1 MMVQRGSL
9 EPSSLF
15 HQIMETLMEGIAIT
29 NVRGQVVF
37 ANQALEHLLGYEPG
51 ELVGQSG
58 TLVFADSLHGEPPA
72 TPGAAYYDT
81 PGRYKT
87 RLLHKVGAEIP
98 VLASSFPLSD
108 GDRDA
113 GTLSTF
119 VDLRD
124 AHYPPDESTDGS
136 APEVAAPALASQRI
150 ASIVHELNN
159 SLSIL
164 TLQAQVIHKRGNL
177 TPRLED
183 SLIAIRDETVRMTT
197 MVDSLRATADPHTV
211 QLKPTDINMLIIQT
225 LELQKPL
232 IEEAGIHLELELDI
246 GLPTTEADPLRLQQ
260 VFVNLINNARQAI
273 EASPGSGR
281 LVIGTQ
287 LVDAGDSTPNIQVRF
302 SDNGTGIPPDV
313 MPHIF
318 EPFYTTKTGNGMGLG
333 LPICRQILE
342 KHRGRIWAEENSLS
356 GAALV
361 LELPVVEVCPGEG
374 NESAGPSGGRLP
386 HILVVDDEPE
396 VALYVGEFLE
406 QEGFTVTT
414 TTGARK
420 ALTLLERTE
429 VDLIISDLSMP
440 QMGGRQFWHKV
451 RENKPDLAR
460 RIIFS
465 TGDSSGKRS
474 LAFLRSSGCAWIE
487 KPFEPEELLRLISE
501 RLPSEPDLTLERRE
515 VAEAA

>member
-1 MMVQRGSL
+1 MMVQQGSL

-15 HQIMETLMEGIAIT
+15 HQIMDTLMEGIAIT

-51 ELVGQSG
+51 ELVGKPG
-58 TLVFADSLHGEPPA
+58 KLIFAEGQHGEPPA
-72 TPGAAYYDT
+72 EPGAEPGDAS
-81 PGRYKT
+81 GRYRTHLLTKGKT
-87 RLLHKVGAEIP
+87 EIP
-98 VLASSFPLSD
+98 VLVSSFPLYD
-108 GDRDA
+108 GDLDA

-119 VDLRD
+119 IDLRD
-124 AHYPPDESTDGS
+124 AHRFPDEHQGGI
-136 APEVAAPALASQRI
+136 AVAEATPALGSQRV
-150 ASIVHELNN
+150 ASIIHELNN

-177 TPRLED
+177 SPRVED
-183 SLIAIRDETVRMTT
+183 SLIAIQDETVRMTT
-197 MVDSLRATADPHTV
+197 MVDSLRVTADPHTV
-211 QLKPTDINMLIIQT
+211 QLRTTDINMLLIQT

-232 IEEAGIHLELELDI
+232 IEEAGIHLELKLDV
-246 GLPTTEADPLRLQQ
+246 GLPATQADPLRLQQ

-273 EASPGSGR
+273 EASTSNGK

-287 LVDAGDSTPNIQVRF
+287 LVDTGDRTPNIQVRF
-302 SDNGTGIPPDV
+302 SDNGLGIPSHV

-333 LPICRQILE
+333 LPICQQILE
-342 KHRGRIWAEENSLS
+342 KHNGRIWAEENLKS
-356 GAALV
+356 GATLV
-361 LELPVVEVCPGEG
+361 LELPVVENCSHEDCG
-374 NESAGPSGGRLP
+374 SADCSGGCLP

-396 VALYVGEFLE
+396 VAHYVGEFLE
-406 QEGFTVTT
+406 QEGFKVTT

-420 ALTLLERTE
+420 ALTLIERTK

-440 QMGGRQFWHKV
+440 RMNGRQFWQRV
-451 RENKPDLAR
+451 CESKPDLAH

-474 LAFLRSSGCAWIE
+474 LAFLRSSGCAWIA
-487 KPFEPEELLRLISE
+487 KPFEPEELLRLVGEKLS
-501 RLPSEPDLTLERRE
+501 SEPDLFQERRE

>member
-1 MMVQRGSL
+1 
-9 EPSSLF
+9 
-15 HQIMETLMEGIAIT
+15 METLMEGIAIT
-29 NVRGQVVF
+29 NVRGQVIF

-51 ELVGQSG
+51 ELVGKSG
-58 TLVFADSLHGEPPA
+58 TLLFADSLHGEHPA
-72 TPGAAYYDT
+72 AQGTTPGEI
-81 PGRYKT
+81 PGRYRTHLLNKT
-87 RLLHKVGAEIP
+87 GTEIP

-108 GDRDA
+108 GEQEA

-119 VDLRD
+119 IDLRG
-124 AHYPPDESTDGS
+124 AQYSPDEYADGS
-136 APEVAAPALASQRI
+136 APDVVTPALASQRI

-164 TLQAQVIHKRGNL
+164 TLQAQMIHKRGNL
-177 TPRLED
+177 SPRVAD
-183 SLIAIRDETVRMTT
+183 SLIAIQDETVRMTT

-211 QLKPTDINMLIIQT
+211 QLRPTDINMLLIQT

-232 IEEAGIHLELELDI
+232 IEEAGIRLELDLDV

-273 EASPGSGR
+273 EASPGNGK

-287 LVDAGDSTPNIQVRF
+287 LVDTGDSTSNIQVTF
-302 SDNGTGIPPDV
+302 ADNGPGIPSHV
-313 MPHIF
+313 MPHVF

-333 LPICRQILE
+333 LPICQQILE
-342 KHRGRIWAEENSLS
+342 KHEGRIWAEENSPS
-356 GAALV
+356 GAILV
-361 LELPVVEVCPGEG
+361 LELPVVEPRPGEDC
-374 NESAGPSGGRLP
+374 ESADSSGGCNP

-396 VALYVGEFLE
+396 VAHYVGEFLE
-406 QEGFTVTT
+406 QEGFKVTT

-420 ALTLLERTE
+420 ALTLLERTK

-440 QMGGRQFWHKV
+440 QMGGRQFWQRV
-451 RENKPDLAR
+451 RESKPDLAR

-487 KPFEPEELLRLISE
+487 KPFQPEELLRLIGE
-501 RLPSEPDLTLERRE
+501 RLPSEPDLSLEHRE

>member
-1 MMVQRGSL
+1 MMVQKGSL

-15 HQIMETLMEGIAIT
+15 HQIMDTLMEGIAIT
-29 NVRGQVVF
+29 NLRGHVVF

-51 ELVGQSG
+51 ELVGKPG
-58 TLVFADSLHGEPPA
+58 RMLFVDSLKGETAAEPA
-72 TPGAAYYDT
+72 AKADDAQ
-81 PGRYKT
+81 GRYRT
-87 RLLHKVGAEIP
+87 HLLTKAETEIP
-98 VLASSFPLSD
+98 VLVSSFPLFD
-108 GDRDA
+108 GDLA
-113 GTLSTF
+113 VGNLSTF
-119 VDLRD
+119 IDLRD
-124 AHYPPDESTDGS
+124 AHRFPDEHQGGIAVT
-136 APEVAAPALASQRI
+136 EVTPALGSQRV
-150 ASIVHELNN
+150 ASIIHELNN

-177 TPRLED
+177 SPRLED
-183 SLIAIRDETVRMTT
+183 SLIAIQDETMRMTT

-211 QLKPTDINMLIIQT
+211 QLRTTDINMLLVQT

-232 IEEAGIHLELELDI
+232 IEEAGIRLKLELDA
-246 GLPTTEADPLRLQQ
+246 GLPTTEADPIRLQQ

-273 EASPGSGR
+273 EASTSNGK

-287 LVDAGDSTPNIQVRF
+287 LVDTGDNTPNIQVRF
-302 SDNGTGIPPDV
+302 SDNGPGIPSHV

-333 LPICRQILE
+333 LPICQQILE
-342 KHRGRIWAEENSLS
+342 KHNGRIWAEENLKS
-356 GAALV
+356 GATLV
-361 LELPVVEVCPGEG
+361 LELPVVENCT
-374 NESAGPSGGRLP
+374 NEDCGSADCTGGCLP

-396 VALYVGEFLE
+396 VAHYVGEFLE
-406 QEGFTVTT
+406 QEGFKVTT
-414 TTGARK
+414 ATGARK
-420 ALTLLERTE
+420 ALTLLERTK

-440 QMGGRQFWHKV
+440 RMNGRQFWQRV
-451 RENKPDLAR
+451 CEREPSLAR

-487 KPFEPEELLRLISE
+487 KPFEPDELLRLIGE
-501 RLPSEPDLTLERRE
+501 RLSSEPDLLLERRE

>member
-1 MMVQRGSL
+1 MMVKKGSL

-37 ANQALEHLLGYEPG
+37 ANQALEQLLGYEPG
-51 ELVGQSG
+51 ELVGKSWSAL
-58 TLVFADSLHGEPPA
+58 TADNSHDEPPA
-72 TPGAAYYDT
+72 APCEAAV
-81 PGRYKT
+81 RCEA
-87 RLLHKVGAEIP
+87 RLLPKDGMEIP
-98 VLASSFPLSD
+98 VLISSFPLSD
-108 GDRDA
+108 GEQDA

-119 VDLRD
+119 TDLRN
-124 AHYPPDESTDGS
+124 AGYLPVPRGDGPEPV
-136 APEVAAPALASQRI
+136 APGQRI

-164 TLQAQVIHKRGNL
+164 TLQAQMIHKRGNL
-177 TPRLED
+177 SPCIEE
-183 SLIAIRDETVRMTT
+183 SLIAIQDETMRMTT
-197 MVDSLRATADPHTV
+197 MVDSLRAAADPHTV
-211 QLKPTDINMLIIQT
+211 QLKPTDINMLIVQT

-232 IEEAGIHLELELDI
+232 VEEAGIRLELELDV

-273 EASPGSGR
+273 QASPGSGV
-281 LVIGTQ
+281 LTISTH
-287 LVDAGDSTPNIQVRF
+287 LVDTGDNAPSIRVRF
-302 SDNGTGIPPDV
+302 SDDGSGIPTDV

-333 LPICRQILE
+333 LPICQQILE
-342 KHRGRIWAEENSLS
+342 RHDGRIWAEDDLPT
-356 GAALV
+356 GATLV
-361 LELPVVEVCPGEG
+361 LELPVVEARPNEAYESADCPG
-374 NESAGPSGGRLP
+374 RTHP

-396 VALYVGEFLE
+396 VAQYVGEFLE
-406 QEGFTVTT
+406 HEGFTVTT
-414 TTGARK
+414 ATGART
-420 ALTLLERTE
+420 ALTLLESTE

-440 QMGGRQFWHKV
+440 QMGGKQFWTKV
-451 RENKPDLAR
+451 RERQPDLAR

-487 KPFEPEELLRLISE
+487 KPFEPEELLRLIVQ
-501 RLPSEPDLTLERRE
+501 RLMPEPGLMSDHQK

>member
-1 MMVQRGSL
+1 
-9 EPSSLF
+9 
-15 HQIMETLMEGIAIT
+15 METLMEGIAIT
-29 NVRGQVVF
+29 NVRGQVIF

-51 ELVGQSG
+51 ELVGKSV
-58 TLVFADSLHGEPPA
+58 TLLFADSLPGECPA
-72 TPGAAYYDT
+72 AQGNTPSDT
-81 PGRYKT
+81 PGRYRTHLLNKT
-87 RLLHKVGAEIP
+87 GTEIP

-108 GDRDA
+108 GDREA

-119 VDLRD
+119 IDLRG
-124 AHYPPDESTDGS
+124 AQYSPDEHADGS
-136 APEVAAPALASQRI
+136 APDVATPALASQRI

-177 TPRLED
+177 SPRAED
-183 SLIAIRDETVRMTT
+183 SLIAIQDETMRMTT
-197 MVDSLRATADPHTV
+197 MVDSLRATADPHNV
-211 QLKPTDINMLIIQT
+211 QLRPTDINMLLIQT

-232 IEEAGIHLELELDI
+232 IDEAGIRLELELDVR
-246 GLPTTEADPLRLQQ
+246 LPTTEADPLRLQQ
-260 VFVNLINNARQAI
+260 VFVNLMNNARQAI
-273 EASPGSGR
+273 EASPGKGK

-287 LVDAGDSTPNIQVRF
+287 LVDTGDSTPNIQVRF
-302 SDNGTGIPPDV
+302 SDNGPGIPSHV

-333 LPICRQILE
+333 LPICQQILE
-342 KHRGRIWAEENSLS
+342 KHDGRIWAEENSSS
-356 GAALV
+356 GAILV
-361 LELPVVEVCPGEG
+361 LELPVVEPRPDEDC
-374 NESAGPSGGRLP
+374 ESADSGGCHP

-396 VALYVGEFLE
+396 VAHYVGEFLE
-406 QEGFTVTT
+406 QEGFKVTT

-420 ALTLLERTE
+420 ALTLLERTK

-440 QMGGRQFWHKV
+440 QMGGKQFWQRV
-451 RENKPDLAR
+451 RESKPDLAR

-487 KPFEPEELLRLISE
+487 KPFQPEELLRLIGE
-501 RLPSEPDLTLERRE
+501 RLPSEPDLSLEHRE

>member
-29 NVRGQVVF
+29 NVRGQVIF

-51 ELVGQSG
+51 ELVGKSG
-58 TLVFADSLHGEPPA
+58 TCLFADSQHGEHPAPPGVA
-72 TPGAAYYDT
+72 PDDT

-87 RLLHKVGAEIP
+87 HLLNKAGTEIP
-98 VLASSFPLSD
+98 VLASSFPLTD
-108 GDRDA
+108 GDTEA

-119 VDLRD
+119 IDLRD
-124 AHYPPDESTDGS
+124 AVHTPDENMDGA
-136 APEVAAPALASQRI
+136 APGVTTPALASQRI

-177 TPRLED
+177 SPRVED
-183 SLIAIRDETVRMTT
+183 SLIAIQDETVRMTT

-211 QLKPTDINMLIIQT
+211 QLKPTDINMLLIQT

-232 IEEAGIHLELELDI
+232 IEEAGIRLELELDV

-273 EASPGSGR
+273 EASPGKGK
-281 LVIGTQ
+281 LVIGTR
-287 LVDAGDSTPNIQVRF
+287 LMDTGDSTPNIQVRF
-302 SDNGTGIPPDV
+302 SDNGQGIPSHV

-333 LPICRQILE
+333 LPICQQILE
-342 KHRGRIWAEENSLS
+342 KHNGRIWAEENSPR
-356 GAALV
+356 GAILV
-361 LELPVVEVCPGEG
+361 LELPVVEVDLG
-374 NESAGPSGGRLP
+374 NDCGSAKASGGCLP

-396 VALYVGEFLE
+396 VAHYVGEFLE
-406 QEGFTVTT
+406 QEGFKVTT
-414 TTGARK
+414 ATGARK
-420 ALTLLERTE
+420 ALTLLERTK

-440 QMGGRQFWHKV
+440 HMGGRQFWQQV
-451 RENKPDLAR
+451 RESKPDLAR

-474 LAFLRSSGCAWIE
+474 LSFLRSSGCAWIE
-487 KPFEPEELLRLISE
+487 KPFEPDELLRLIGE
-501 RLPSEPDLTLERRE
+501 RLPSELDLSLEHRE

>member
-1 MMVQRGSL
+1 MVPQGSL

-29 NVRGQVVF
+29 NVQGQVIF

-51 ELVGQSG
+51 ELVGKSG
-58 TLVFADSLHGEPPA
+58 NSVFADSLHGDSPA
-72 TPGAAYYDT
+72 TTGDS
-81 PGRYKT
+81 PGRYRM
-87 RLLHKVGAEIP
+87 RLLNKTGIEIP

-108 GDRDA
+108 GDREA
-113 GTLSTF
+113 GILSTF
-119 VDLRD
+119 VDLRG
-124 AHYPPDESTDGS
+124 AHYAPDEHLDES
-136 APEVAAPALASQRI
+136 APAVATPALASQRI

-177 TPRLED
+177 SPRVED
-183 SLIAIRDETVRMTT
+183 SLIAIQDETMRMTT

-211 QLKPTDINMLIIQT
+211 QLRPTDINMLLIQT
-225 LELQKPL
+225 LELQRPL
-232 IEEAGIHLELELDI
+232 IEEAGIRLELELDV

-273 EASPGSGR
+273 EATPGNGK

-287 LVDAGDSTPNIQVRF
+287 LLDAGDSTPNIQVKF
-302 SDNGTGIPPDV
+302 SDNGPGIPSHV

-333 LPICRQILE
+333 LPICQQILE
-342 KHRGRIWAEENSLS
+342 KHDGRIWAEENSPT
-356 GAALV
+356 GATLV
-361 LELPVVEVCPGEG
+361 LELPVVEHRPREDR
-374 NESAGPSGGRLP
+374 ESAEASSGCLP

-396 VALYVGEFLE
+396 VAHYVGEFLE
-406 QEGFTVTT
+406 QEGFKVTT
-414 TTGARK
+414 TTRARK
-420 ALTLLERTE
+420 ALTLLERTK

-440 QMGGRQFWHKV
+440 QMGGRQFWRQV
-451 RENKPDLAR
+451 RESKPDLAR

-487 KPFEPEELLRLISE
+487 KPFKPDELLRLIGE
-501 RLPSEPDLTLERRE
+501 RLPSEPDLFLERRE

>member
-1 MMVQRGSL
+1 MMVPRGSL

-58 TLVFADSLHGEPPA
+58 TSVFADSLHGELPA
-72 TPGAAYYDT
+72 APGDT
-81 PGRYKT
+81 PGRYRT
-87 RLLHKVGAEIP
+87 RLLNKVGTEIP

-108 GDRDA
+108 GDHDA

-124 AHYPPDESTDGS
+124 AYYPPDENTEGG
-136 APEVAAPALASQRI
+136 APALASQRI

-164 TLQAQVIHKRGNL
+164 TLQAQIIHKRGKL
-177 TPRLED
+177 TPRLKD
-183 SLIAIRDETVRMTT
+183 SLIAIQDETVRMTT
-197 MVDSLRATADPHTV
+197 MVDSLRATADPHCV

-232 IEEAGIHLELELDI
+232 IEEAGIRLELKLDI

-273 EASPGSGR
+273 EASPGSGQLAIGTR
-281 LVIGTQ
+281 LVDT
-287 LVDAGDSTPNIQVRF
+287 GDSTPNIQVRF
-302 SDNGTGIPPDV
+302 SDNGPGIPPDV

-333 LPICRQILE
+333 LPICQQILE
-342 KHRGRIWAEENSLS
+342 KHHGRIWAEENSPS
-356 GAALV
+356 GAVLV
-361 LELPVVEVCPGEG
+361 LELPVAEVCPGEG
-374 NESAGPSGGRLP
+374 KNSADPSGERLP

-396 VALYVGEFLE
+396 VAQYVGEFLE

-420 ALTLLERTE
+420 ALTLIERTK

-440 QMGGRQFWHKV
+440 QMGGKQFWQKV
-451 RENKPDLAR
+451 RENRPDLAR

-487 KPFEPEELLRLISE
+487 KPFEPEELLRLIGE
-501 RLPSEPDLTLERRE
+501 RLPSEADLALERRE